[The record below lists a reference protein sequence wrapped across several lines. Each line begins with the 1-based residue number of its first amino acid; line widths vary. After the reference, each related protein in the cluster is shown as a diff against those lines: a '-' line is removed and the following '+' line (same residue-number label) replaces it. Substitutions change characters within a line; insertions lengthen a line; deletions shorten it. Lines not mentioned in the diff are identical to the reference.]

1 MYCTGEPYLVT
12 RDEGG
17 QLRGHYNVC
26 RHHAAALVREDQG
39 RSELLGT
46 GGRVLTLHH
55 ARVSTHC
62 FKCPYHGWTYG
73 LDGRLTQARRLRGIQ
88 QFRWQR

>member
-1 MYCTGEPYLVT
+1 MT

-26 RHHAAALVREDQG
+26 RHHAAALVREEQG
-39 RSELLGT
+39 RSAAAGHRREGPH
-46 GGRVLTLHH
+46 LTLHH
-55 ARVSTHC
+55 ARVSANC

-88 QFRWQR
+88 QFRCQR

>member
-1 MYCTGEPYLVT
+1 MT

-26 RHHAAALVREDQG
+26 RHHAAALVREEQG
-39 RSELLGT
+39 RSEVT
-46 GGRVLTLHH
+46 GHRRVRSYHR
-55 ARVSTHC
+55 RVATNC

-88 QFRWQR
+88 QFR